1 MPVFNLFC
9 TVILMK
15 TKPITLYLSDAES
28 AVLEEMCERR
38 GLSKNALLRQALR
51 IYQLVDAK
59 AQSGEKLF
67 FEDKGKAKA
76 ELILV

>member
-1 MPVFNLFC
+1 
-9 TVILMK
+9 MK
-15 TKPITLYLSDAES
+15 TKPTTLYLNDAEAS
-28 AVLEEMCERR
+28 VLEKLCERR

-59 AQSGEKLF
+59 AQNGEKLF
-67 FEDKGKAKA
+67 FEDKGKEKS